1 MEQQTT
7 IRIPNILRG
16 RRGTTLVLA
25 ISCCLT
31 AATSVPAYAQDV
43 RQAPPTTTAV
53 ITAPVQRFSAP
64 SGAVAPAITRD
75 ALTVTTPPP
84 PPPPAPVHIP
94 VRTQART
101 PIAAASSVAAV
112 ASAAPSLA
120 TGSRATVVQAA
131 LSYLGVP
138 YVFGGA
144 SRAGVDCSGLVMLAY
159 ASIGV
164 PLAHFVGSQD
174 ARGVRIP
181 ASEAQPGDLVVFD
194 NEDHD
199 AIYLG
204 NGMLVAA
211 PKTGDVVKIQ
221 PVWAGIPHHFT
232 RILG

>member
-1 MEQQTT
+1 MEQQNIT
-7 IRIPNILRG
+7 RIPNILRG
-16 RRGTTLVLA
+16 RRGTTLVIA

-31 AATSVPAYAQDV
+31 TATSVPAYAHGTP
-43 RQAPPTTTAV
+43 QAPPTAAV
-53 ITAPVQRFSAP
+53 ITAPVQKYSAP
-64 SGAVAPAITRD
+64 AGVTAPTITRD
-75 ALTVTTPPP
+75 ALAVSTPPP
-84 PPPPAPVHIP
+84 PPPPAPVSIRA
-94 VRTQART
+94 RTQTR
-101 PIAAASSVAAV
+101 PVV
-112 ASAAPSLA
+112 ASAGTRNVASVAPSLA
-120 TGSRATVVQAA
+120 TGSRATVVQTA

-144 SRAGVDCSGLVMLAY
+144 SRAGIDCSGLVMVAY

-181 ASEAQPGDLVVFD
+181 ASAAQPGDLVVFD

-199 AIYLG
+199 GIYLG

-211 PKTGDVVKIQ
+211 PKTGDVVKVQ
-221 PVWAGIPHHFT
+221 AVWAGIPHHFT